1 MRMSDWR
8 ADVCSSD
15 LLALSAADIRRLH
28 AEGKR
33 VALIGIE
40 NGYAIGTHPELLDI
54 YYGLGARYFGLAHN
68 GHNDIGDSAQPRA
81 DLGDRPNDKG
91 GEHGGLSAYGK
102 EIVARC
108 NDLGLMVDVSH
119 SAKSTT
125 LDAIKLSRVPIIAS
139 HSAVYA

>member
-81 DLGDRPNDKG
+81 DHGDRPRSDERRAG
-91 GEHGGLSAYGK
+91 TECVGTSRTRWSA
-102 EIVARC
+102 C
-108 NDLGLMVDVSH
+108 H
-119 SAKSTT
+119 
-125 LDAIKLSRVPIIAS
+125 
-139 HSAVYA
+139 